1 MEEQEKNTRLFVLE
15 ESLKL
20 EKYVNYLLGELLD
33 IDWENSRTLG
43 YKSTSL
49 SLFQKVLIL
58 IDIKT
63 LESTDKK
70 VLEFFMNI
78 RNQFMHNHFA
88 NNFENCIENIDG
100 LDKWLNKRY
109 PNSENKTKE
118 EYYKNSYLLLSNDV
132 FKVLQEKVFGAVLN
146 KMKKQTKIDFN
157 LFIKEKLE
165 ESLNELYDK
174 TPALLKDT
182 FEFDIESEKV
192 VKFVESL
199 KTEFGNII
207 IEKIKNYKL

>member
-146 KMKKQTKIDFN
+146 KMKKQTEIDFN

-207 IEKIKNYKL
+207 IEKIKNY

>member
-146 KMKKQTKIDFN
+146 KMKKQTEIDFN